1 MKTKYVKTGR
11 HQTGVTLMEIMIGLA
26 LSLVVTTSMVVLMSN
41 SLGTTTRVIQ
51 MTQLS
56 DELRNSISMM
66 TRDLRRANYS
76 ANAAY
81 CYANSD
87 CGVDG
92 AANQTALLVP
102 SDQCMSFNL
111 DRNQDGDAS
120 TDDAGAFRR
129 NEDGGVGF
137 LEMWV
142 GGSGEGEDPCGLGG
156 SWLRLT
162 DPNIVDIDVFAI
174 TLVNLQDSLAEDGG
188 ATLTQNTREV
198 NIQIGGRLRID
209 ENDSSRP
216 EIRREIED
224 TIRVRNDF
232 LVRTGP

>member
-1 MKTKYVKTGR
+1 MKTRYVKTAR

-102 SDQCMSFNL
+102 TDQCMSFNL
-111 DRNQDGDAS
+111 DRNQDGNAS

-129 NEDGGVGF
+129 SDDGGVGF
-137 LEMWV
+137 IEMWV
-142 GGSGEGEDPCGLGG
+142 GGSGVVCGEDGDQ
-156 SWLRLT
+156 WLRLT
-162 DPNIVDIDVFAI
+162 DPNIVDIDVFEI

-198 NIQIGGRLRID
+198 NIRIGGRLRID